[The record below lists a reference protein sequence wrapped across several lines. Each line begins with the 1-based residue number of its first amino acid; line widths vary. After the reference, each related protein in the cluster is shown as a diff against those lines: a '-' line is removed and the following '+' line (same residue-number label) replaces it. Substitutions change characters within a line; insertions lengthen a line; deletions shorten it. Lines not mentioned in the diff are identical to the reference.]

1 MRKSR
6 KPLRNLLRAQLPSE
20 TTETIWTL
28 LRQLLTLVEDAGAA
42 EFTLFDRFG
51 ETEET
56 IPYLEELKGVALDAA
71 SRYAQLA
78 NIQLRITE
86 AKPIAPNDMLRLLY
100 QAINQNQ
107 LRIPAL
113 EGCIQEIKIEWNL
126 P

>member
-1 MRKSR
+1 M
-6 KPLRNLLRAQLPSE
+6 AQFPSE

-28 LRQLLTLVEDAGAA
+28 LRQLLTLVEDARAA
-42 EFTLFDRFG
+42 EFTLFDRFR

-56 IPYLEELKGVALDAA
+56 IDYLEELKGVALDAA
-71 SRYAQLA
+71 SRYAQLT

-86 AKPIAPNDMLRLLY
+86 AQPVPPNDILRLLY
-100 QAINQNQ
+100 QAIDQNQ

-113 EGCIQEIKIEWNL
+113 ERSIEEIKIEWNL

>member
-1 MRKSR
+1 M
-6 KPLRNLLRAQLPSE
+6 AQLPSE

-51 ETEET
+51 ETENT
-56 IPYLEELKGVALDAA
+56 LSNLEDLKNVAEEAA
-71 SRYAQLA
+71 SRSAQLFR
-78 NIQLRITE
+78 IRLRIAE
-86 AKPIAPNDMLRLLY
+86 AQPTAPDDMLRLLY
-100 QAINQNQ
+100 RAINENQ

-113 EGCIQEIKIEWNL
+113 ERSIEEIKIEWNL

>member
-1 MRKSR
+1 MRQSR
-6 KPLRNLLRAQLPSE
+6 KLLRNFIMAQLPSE
-20 TTETIWTL
+20 TTETIWTRL
-28 LRQLLTLVEDAGAA
+28 KQLLTLVEDAGAA

-56 IPYLEELKGVALDAA
+56 IDYLEELKGVALDAA
-71 SRYAQLA
+71 SRYAQLT

-86 AKPIAPNDMLRLLY
+86 AQPVPPNDMLRFLY
-100 QAINQNQ
+100 QAIDQNQ

-113 EGCIQEIKIEWNL
+113 ERSIQEIKIEWNL